1 MGDRFQL
8 GVDVDLGRVIRDGFG
23 HGHRGQDRPNPL
35 QQEAW
40 SIARDLD
47 NGNTQRAVQRLNNN
61 LHQLPFEGQRYLVEN
76 IERADRKGIG
86 ADLHLGRPDRRNGL
100 WDDIRIVENFPPQP
114 YYGRGGQFPP
124 GGRYPDRGYPGYPGD
139 RGYPGYPGDR
149 GYPNRGRGNVDIHID
164 LNIFK
169 HRR

>member
-8 GVDVDLGRVIRDGFG
+8 GVDVDLGRIIRDGFG
-23 HGHRGQDRPNPL
+23 HGHHGHDRPNPL

-47 NGNTQRAVQRLNNN
+47 NGNTQRAVQRLNND
-61 LHQLPFEGQRYLVEN
+61 LQQLPFEGQRYLVEN
-76 IERADRKGIG
+76 IERADRKGVG

-100 WDDIRIVENFPPQP
+100 WDDIRIVENHRP
-114 YYGRGGQFPP
+114 YYGPGGQFPPGGRYP

-139 RGYPGYPGDR
+139 HRGYPGH
-149 GYPNRGRGNVDIHID
+149 GRGNVDIHID

-169 HRR
+169 HKR